1 MRFSTATLVPLA
13 IFLFGPVLLVSRFSS
28 AADTSPTPAPV
39 DQQTSSLSSSPTCTD
54 LAKIQGPVIVFGFEG
69 KSPYSVEIDAKGE
82 ITAKGVRKLQDLP
95 PVPLSFGFERS
106 NISPS
111 TVKALVR
118 LASANNFWSLPSVI
132 GRDSNSD
139 TAPMFLTVNL
149 SCTSRRVV
157 VRDNSKMNPD
167 VQRFAE
173 LYVLLSDLVYE
184 PMGYKPLQ

>member
-1 MRFSTATLVPLA
+1 MRFGTATLVPLV
-13 IFLFGPVLLVSRFSS
+13 IFLSGSALLTSRFSS
-28 AADTSPTPAPV
+28 AADNSSSASV
-39 DQQTSSLSSSPTCTD
+39 DQKTSLSTSPTCTD
-54 LAKIQGPVIVFGFEG
+54 LTKVQGPVIVFGFEG
-69 KSPYSVEIDAKGE
+69 QSPYSVEIDAKGE

-95 PVPLSFGFERS
+95 PVPFSFGFERS

-132 GRDSNSD
+132 GQSNSD

-149 SCTSRRVV
+149 SCASRRVV
-157 VRDNSKMNPD
+157 VRDNSKTNPD

-173 LYVLLSDLVYE
+173 MYMLLSDLVYE
-184 PMGYKPLQ
+184 PVGYKPLQ